1 MPHRPSASKEP
12 SPDPHFELSA
22 TARYKPNAIKWQAFV
37 TAQPPMT
44 GDPKELM
51 GFNIMDLQIPSIALA
66 YEKSES
72 DIMNR
77 RPRNARTDH
86 LVNSKLATY
95 SYLQIG
101 VTQAVGAFLGYFT
114 VMAEEGWLPTTCI
127 GLRQHWEQVD
137 EQELED
143 SYGQEWTFVQRQK
156 QEFVCYTAFFIA
168 IVIQQLADLVIRK
181 TRRNSLFTQGLFRN
195 KVVLLG
201 MLSQLV
207 IAAFLSY
214 CPGMDEGLHF
224 MPLRVGWWFVAISYA
239 IFIWLY
245 DEMRKFFI
253 RRYPESVGL

>member
-1 MPHRPSASKEP
+1 
-12 SPDPHFELSA
+12 
-22 TARYKPNAIKWQAFV
+22 
-37 TAQPPMT
+37 
-44 GDPKELM
+44 
-51 GFNIMDLQIPSIALA
+51 
-66 YEKSES
+66 
-72 DIMNR
+72 MNR
-77 RPRNARTDH
+77 RPRNARIDH

-101 VTQAVGAFLGYFT
+101 VTQAVGAFLSYFT
-114 VMAEEGWLPTTCI
+114 VMAEEGWLPITCI
-127 GLRQHWEQVD
+127 GLRKHWEQVD

-143 SYGQEWTFVQRQK
+143 SYGQEWTFVQRQQ
-156 QEFVCYTAFFIA
+156 QEFVCYTAFFVA

-181 TRRNSLFTQGLFRN
+181 TRRNSVFTQGLFRN

-253 RRYPESVGL
+253 RRYPECKSTRKYVLRSIYYHTVIIHPSSSSMLGKSHLYRLERVHLELWHFTCTLFTQGSMN